1 MSDEPDEPLEMDCAM
16 PEAVDSDALLVAAYV
31 KQAPFDELRR
41 YVALD
46 LITALN
52 PWTDKTLAQARQ
64 IENFLI
70 GKGVRGAVE

>member
-1 MSDEPDEPLEMDCAM
+1 MSDEADDLTMDATM
-16 PEAVDSDALLVAAYV
+16 PEAADSDALLVAAYV
-31 KQAPFDELRR
+31 KQASFEELRR

-46 LITALN
+46 SIIALN

-64 IENFLI
+64 IESFLM